1 MSGTDWRALA
11 HAEQLL
17 ELRRDV
23 EAELCFLDV
32 LVDDPAWVRALVGLA
47 QALNRQERHAEAEA
61 AVRRALALA
70 PEDVA
75 AHHLL
80 TDILC
85 DQRRGRAA
93 VAAAETGLRLA
104 PHHSTSHFQYA
115 RALLSLRRPKAR
127 RAHEA
132 ALRAV
137 ELAPHDPDAHNLVG
151 LCLAIR
157 GRRRKADASYRRALA
172 LDPHHSLAQN
182 NLAAVDA
189 ERGRLGEAADALR
202 RAAAL
207 DPQHALLRHN
217 LDVVLLLVGR
227 RLAALLAVGWA
238 VLATMVSENDASVAR
253 AVAGTVFLTGVVVV
267 LAGFRR
273 RSPRGL
279 VRPSRVLRDTGRAG
293 PALFLLL
300 AVLLVAVLFF
310 GFAPQGV
317 LAPVA
322 HRLGEPIPLTL
333 LVLGMVVAW
342 GMTTPRDP
350 R

>member
-1 MSGTDWRALA
+1 MA

-17 ELRRDV
+17 DLGRDA
-23 EAELCFLDV
+23 EAEQCFRDA
-32 LVDDPAWVRALVGLA
+32 LVGDPASARALVGLA
-47 QALNRQERHAEAEA
+47 RALNRQGRHSEAEE
-61 AVRRALALA
+61 AVRRALELA

-75 AHHLL
+75 AHHVL

-104 PHHSTSHFQYA
+104 PHHPTSHYQYA

-132 ALRAV
+132 ASRAV

-189 ERGRLGEAADALR
+189 ERGRLGEAADTLR

-217 LDVVLLLVGR
+217 LDAVLLLVGR
-227 RLAALLAVGWA
+227 RLVALLAVGWA
-238 VLATMVSENDASVAR
+238 VLATMVSEDDPAVAR

-273 RSPRGL
+273 RFPRGL
-279 VRPSRVLRDTGRAG
+279 LRPSRVLRDTGRAG
-293 PALFLLL
+293 PALLLL
-300 AVLLVAVLFF
+300 LPVLLVAVLFF

-317 LAPVA
+317 LDPVA
-322 HRLGEPIPLTL
+322 HRLGKPIPLTL
-333 LVLGMVVAW
+333 VVLGLVVAW